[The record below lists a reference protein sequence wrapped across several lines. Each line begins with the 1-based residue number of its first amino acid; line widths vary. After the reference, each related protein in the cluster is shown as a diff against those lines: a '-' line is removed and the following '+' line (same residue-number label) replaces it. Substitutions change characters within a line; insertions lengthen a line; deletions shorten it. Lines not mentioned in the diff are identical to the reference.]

1 MRPPR
6 QSSRPL
12 RALEPTTY
20 RAAVRSHP
28 ERSVPDS
35 APAILAEGLVAH
47 VGFEVDG
54 QPFVIPMSYHY
65 EPAEPRRLYLH
76 GARHSRLVRRLETGD
91 PVCVTVT
98 ILDGLVYSRSALHH
112 SMNYR
117 SVVCFARAAAEDV
130 DTETIFE
137 GMVRRYFPGREVGRD
152 YAPATKAH
160 LAATGLIALEIEEWS
175 AKTRTGGPNGPGDDD
190 PEAPGSAGVIAVSA
204 F

>member
-1 MRPPR
+1 MTPAIKTSPT
-6 QSSRPL
+6 
-12 RALEPTTY
+12 RALRPTTY
-20 RAAVRSHP
+20 RATLRSHP

-35 APAILAEGLVAH
+35 APAILAAGLVAH

-65 EPAEPRRLYLH
+65 DPAQPRRLYLH
-76 GARHSRLVRRLETGD
+76 GARNGRLVRRLESGG

-117 SVVCFARAAAEDV
+117 SVVCFARAATAEYDKGAV
-130 DTETIFE
+130 FDA
-137 GMVRRYFPGREVGRD
+137 MVRRYFPGREAGRD
-152 YAPATKAH
+152 YEPATMGH
-160 LAATGLIALEIEEWS
+160 LAGTGLIALEIEEWS
-175 AKTRTGGPNGPGDDD
+175 AKARTGDPTGPRDGD
-190 PEAPGSAGVIAVSA
+190 PEAPGSAGVIPVSA